1 MLKMD
6 NPNSRLY
13 ECQFKMI
20 ATFSTSNLEID
31 KLFRK
36 KLRNYR
42 EDLQVTYSEVKK
54 DLVRN

>member
-1 MLKMD
+1 
-6 NPNSRLY
+6 
-13 ECQFKMI
+13 MI